1 MVVGSG
7 DDLLVVELYAA
18 HGTVVAKESV
28 RTCHSL
34 DIPHL
39 HHLRFEPQQLLESQ
53 TLWHRTETR
62 QTAKKKKKL

>member
-1 MVVGSG
+1 MARERKGGKYVVVGSG

-39 HHLRFEPQQLLESQ
+39 HHLRFEPQQVVGIPNS
-53 TLWHRTETR
+53 
-62 QTAKKKKKL
+62 

>member
-39 HHLRFEPQQLLESQ
+39 HHLRFEPQQSLES
-53 TLWHRTETR
+53 
-62 QTAKKKKKL
+62 